1 MTCTRSTTRRTA
13 VAMVSTAV
21 VLGMTGCSLIGQSS
35 GEGGGDD
42 GDDPGVVRVV
52 THDSF
57 AVSED
62 LIADFEDDTG
72 YTVELSA
79 PGDGGALV
87 NQLILTKDSPLGDVA
102 YGVDNS
108 FAGRAIAE
116 GVFAEYTSAELPAGA
131 EQYLPEEAGSLTPI
145 DMGDVCLNVDHTWFS
160 DHDVSEPETLD
171 DLLQPEYQDLVVVTN
186 PATSSPGLAFLLATV
201 GAYGED
207 GWVDYWQ
214 QLADNGL
221 KVVDSWSDA
230 YSVDFSGSTGEGD
243 RPIVLSYSTSP
254 AFEVGEDEEAAP
266 TGALLNTCFRQVE
279 YAGVLDGADNPE
291 GAEAFIDFL
300 LSDEVQADIPEQM
313 YMYPVNEAI
322 ELPESWTTF
331 APLADDPFAVS
342 IEDINSHRDEWIEQW
357 TQTVIG

>member
-62 LIADFEDDTG
+62 LIADLEDDTG

-108 FAGRAIAE
+108 FARRASAE
-116 GVFAEYTSAELPAGA
+116 GALGQDTSAERPA
-131 EQYLPEEAGSLTPI
+131 
-145 DMGDVCLNVDHTWFS
+145 
-160 DHDVSEPETLD
+160 
-171 DLLQPEYQDLVVVTN
+171 
-186 PATSSPGLAFLLATV
+186 
-201 GAYGED
+201 
-207 GWVDYWQ
+207 
-214 QLADNGL
+214 
-221 KVVDSWSDA
+221 
-230 YSVDFSGSTGEGD
+230 EGG
-243 RPIVLSYSTSP
+243 R
-254 AFEVGEDEEAAP
+254 A
-266 TGALLNTCFRQVE
+266 
-279 YAGVLDGADNPE
+279 
-291 GAEAFIDFL
+291 
-300 LSDEVQADIPEQM
+300 
-313 YMYPVNEAI
+313 
-322 ELPESWTTF
+322 
-331 APLADDPFAVS
+331 
-342 IEDINSHRDEWIEQW
+342 
-357 TQTVIG
+357 